1 MSSGGGIWALL
12 FVCFTVIISDSI
24 VGDWPHTV
32 CTSNHIPH
40 RPRSIDLVPGIAS
53 NITELDVERC

>member
-1 MSSGGGIWALL
+1 ML
-12 FVCFTVIISDSI
+12 FVCFTVIISDRI